1 MSLRNTASRYGSV
14 AKLLHWTIVL
24 LIIAQFVLASSAED
38 LPNGLE
44 KLKLLATHKSIGMT
58 VLMLALFRLGWRLA
72 NVVPPPPPGM
82 PRWQVVAAH
91 ASHGLLYALL
101 IAQPI
106 TGWIMSSARNFPVAY
121 FGWFQWPDL
130 VEPSDAL
137 HERFEDIHHLLA
149 EVLLVVALL
158 HAAAALYHHF
168 GSRDEVLLRMLP
180 FGRVGE
186 RRE

>member
-1 MSLRNTASRYGSV
+1 MSLRNTASSYGSV
-14 AKLLHWTIVL
+14 AKLLHWTIVV
-24 LIIAQFVLASSAED
+24 LIIAQFVLANSAED

-58 VLMLALFRLGWRLA
+58 VLALALIRLGWRLA

-82 PRWQVVAAH
+82 PRWQVLAAH
-91 ASHGLLYALL
+91 TSHLLLYVLI

-106 TGWIMSSARNFPVAY
+106 TGWIMSSARNFPVSY

-130 VEPSDAL
+130 VAPDDAL

-149 EVLLVVALL
+149 DALLVVALV

-168 GSRDEVLLRMLP
+168 WVKDDVLRRMLP
-180 FGRVGE
+180 FGRTGN
-186 RRE
+186 RS